1 MLNKFKKKQTSE
13 SSFAKQVAQS
23 LSQHVHSTDEYLKNE
38 CPICLDEPRV
48 EDAVHTPCA
57 HMFCGKCL
65 LSEFQEQLVRS
76 NKKQINPGMFRNA
89 SQAPLRATGGS
100 CPVCHEW
107 VKTSS
112 IIQIGKNENGEMTS
126 KYLNQQPHKEKEN
139 SPNTDDMQQRDAV
152 AREALENALSGAMSS
167 KMEAVLTELDNVW
180 KMDPGSKVLIF
191 SQYLGFLDIIGTA
204 MEDIGVVCFRIDGS
218 LSLKERVKMISK
230 FNKNEPAKED
240 DSGEGDCKRGS
251 VFLISM
257 KAGGVGLNLVAASTV
272 FILDPWWN
280 QAIEDQCINRV
291 HRIGQQ
297 AEVVRVRKFVVS
309 DSVEEK
315 IVTLQGKKKVGS
327 NAERHMVTIFIFSS
341 FLILES
347 FYFIGNGEHY
357 S

>member
-1 MLNKFKKKQTSE
+1 MLSKFKKKQTSE

-23 LSQHVHSTDEYLKNE
+23 LSQHVHSTDEYLKSE

-57 HMFCGKCL
+57 HMFCRYCL

-76 NKKQINPGMFRNA
+76 NKKQINPGNLFKNA
-89 SQAPLRATGGS
+89 SQAPPTVTGGS

-107 VKTSS
+107 VKTST
-112 IIQIGKNENGEMTS
+112 IIQIGKKENGEMTS

-139 SPNTDDMQQRDAV
+139 SPNTDDSQQRDVV
-152 AREALENALSGAMSS
+152 AREALESALSGARSS
-167 KMEAVLTELDNVW
+167 KMEAVLVELDNVW
-180 KMDPGSKVLIF
+180 RMDPGSKVLIF
-191 SQYLGFLDIIGTA
+191 SQYLGFLDLIGSA
-204 MEDIGVVCFRIDGS
+204 MEDIDVECFRIDGS

-230 FNKNEPAKED
+230 FNKNKPAQKD
-240 DSGEGDCKRGS
+240 DSVEGDVCKRGS
-251 VFLISM
+251 VFLVSM

-297 AEVVRVRKFVVS
+297 ASVVRVRKFVVS

-315 IVTLQGKKKVGS
+315 IVTLQGKKKVRS
-327 NAERHMVTIFIFSS
+327 NAERYIM
-341 FLILES
+341 
-347 FYFIGNGEHY
+347 FYYTHLLKL
-357 S
+357 SDS